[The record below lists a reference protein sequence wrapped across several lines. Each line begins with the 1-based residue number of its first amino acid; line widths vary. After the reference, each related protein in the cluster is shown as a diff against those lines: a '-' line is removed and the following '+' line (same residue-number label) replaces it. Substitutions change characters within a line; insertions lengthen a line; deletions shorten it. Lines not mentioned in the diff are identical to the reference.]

1 MIFILVAWSLV
12 LLTFTIWMRALHSI
26 PIYTSTASQLQDQ
39 TLQIKTVTTITQML
53 LALAIACFGLHFAV
67 ENDGSHKQTQHV
79 HNTSAH
85 AFDMQSLQLLL
96 ADNKTQS
103 ST

>member
-26 PIYTSTASQLQDQ
+26 PIYTSTVTQLQDQ
-39 TLQIKTVTTITQML
+39 TLQIQTVTTITQML
-53 LALAIACFGLHFAV
+53 IALAIACLGLHFAV
-67 ENDGSHKQTQHV
+67 ENDVGHSQTQHV
-79 HNTSAH
+79 HNASTN

-96 ADNKTQS
+96 SHNKT
-103 ST
+103 

>member
-39 TLQIKTVTTITQML
+39 TLQIKTLATITQML
-53 LALAIACFGLHFAV
+53 LALAIACLGLHFAV
-67 ENDGSHKQTQHV
+67 ENDGSHPQTQHV

-85 AFDMQSLQLLL
+85 AFDMQALQLLVP
-96 ADNKTQS
+96 DNKTQ
-103 ST
+103 T

>member
-39 TLQIKTVTTITQML
+39 TLRIKTVTTITQML
-53 LALAIACFGLHFAV
+53 LALAIACVGLHFAV
-67 ENDGSHKQTQHV
+67 ENDDSHPQTQH
-79 HNTSAH
+79 
-85 AFDMQSLQLLL
+85 AFDIQSLQLRLTH
-96 ADNKTQS
+96 NKT
-103 ST
+103 

>member
-12 LLTFTIWMRALHSI
+12 WLTFTIWMRALHSI

-39 TLQIKTVTTITQML
+39 TLRIKTVTTITQML

-96 ADNKTQS
+96 PHNTTQFY
-103 ST
+103 T